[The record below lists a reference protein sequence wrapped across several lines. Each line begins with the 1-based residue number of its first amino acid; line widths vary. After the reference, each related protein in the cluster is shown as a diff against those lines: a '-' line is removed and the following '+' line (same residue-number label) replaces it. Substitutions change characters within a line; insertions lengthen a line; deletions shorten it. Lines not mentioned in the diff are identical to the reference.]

1 MKGGGFN
8 FSGLSSLSK
17 GLDKFKTDAQTGLG
31 GITDKLNNAAQSGLG
46 GITDKLNNA
55 AQSGLGGIT
64 DKLNNAAQSGLGG
77 ITDKLNN
84 AAQSGLEEGT
94 NALNNFTQTVNSAVP
109 TTPIIGTSESNPVVS
124 GTTTTAATNPV
135 VSGTTTTAATNPVVS
150 GTTTTAATNPSAAT
164 AATNPVVSGT
174 ATTLAPGTAP
184 VAPGTTVSNPVA
196 TAVTAAATIF
206 SFANIIEWIKGNI
219 GKTIFI
225 TIFVITAAI
234 LIYIFVSPKSK
245 KEGFFESSKKDETKE
260 QNSKQVKI
268 DEVERQLQERIN
280 NINTNLT
287 SLKKRMDDADIV
299 KDNKPTNLAIAIQN
313 NILAVKEA
321 MMKIIAGLVV
331 QTKMNNGALSVV
343 SQTNAFQ
350 QGINDSL
357 SKFK

>member
-17 GLDKFKTDAQTGLG
+17 GLDKFKTDAQT
-31 GITDKLNNAAQSGLG
+31 
-46 GITDKLNNA
+46 
-55 AQSGLGGIT
+55 GLGGIT

-124 GTTTTAATNPV
+124 GTTT
-135 VSGTTTTAATNPVVS
+135 
-150 GTTTTAATNPSAAT
+150 T

>member
-17 GLDKFKTDAQTGLG
+17 GLDKFKTDAQT
-31 GITDKLNNAAQSGLG
+31 
-46 GITDKLNNA
+46 
-55 AQSGLGGIT
+55 
-64 DKLNNAAQSGLGG
+64 GLGG

-124 GTTTTAATNPV
+124 GTTT
-135 VSGTTTTAATNPVVS
+135 
-150 GTTTTAATNPSAAT
+150 T

-287 SLKKRMDDADIV
+287 TLKKRMDDADIV

>member
-17 GLDKFKTDAQTGLG
+17 GLDKFKTDAQT
-31 GITDKLNNAAQSGLG
+31 
-46 GITDKLNNA
+46 
-55 AQSGLGGIT
+55 
-64 DKLNNAAQSGLGG
+64 GLGG

-124 GTTTTAATNPV
+124 GTTT
-135 VSGTTTTAATNPVVS
+135 
-150 GTTTTAATNPSAAT
+150 T

>member
-109 TTPIIGTSESNPVVS
+109 TTPIIGTSES
-124 GTTTTAATNPV
+124 NPV

>member
-109 TTPIIGTSESNPVVS
+109 TTPIIGTSES
-124 GTTTTAATNPV
+124 NPV

-287 SLKKRMDDADIV
+287 TLKKRMDDADIV